1 MSKEHDL
8 KTPVNEHASSL
19 KRCLVQEYSKDI
31 TFFPS
36 KKYLVA
42 HPIDINP
49 FTCSITTLHD
59 CGLRDTN
66 LTKAFGRMLR
76 RKLQERQ
83 RGDIT

>member
-1 MSKEHDL
+1 MSEEHDL

-19 KRCLVQEYSKDI
+19 KRCLVQEYSKG
-31 TFFPS
+31 FPS
-36 KKYLVA
+36 KRYLLA

-49 FTCSITTLHD
+49 FTYSIATLHD
-59 CGLRDTN
+59 RSLRDTN